1 MEVSELIKNIK
12 FDEKGLIPVIVQDY
26 KTGKVLM
33 LAYMNEEALIKTLQT
48 KEAWY
53 WSRSRNKLWHK
64 GETSGNIQ
72 KVLNIKLDCDGDT
85 LLLIVDQKGPAC
97 HTGNYS
103 CFYRG
108 INDLDANFLF
118 YLEDFIKK
126 RRENLPKGSYTA
138 ELFKKGREKIMQKVG
153 EEAIE
158 TVISGMKDENEEFI
172 YEVSDLLYHLL
183 VALVFKNLSMKDIID
198 ELIKRHKKSMEI
210 ESP

>member
-53 WSRSRNKLWHK
+53 WSRSRNNLWHK

-72 KVLNIKLDCDGDT
+72 KVLDVKIDCDGDT
-85 LLLIVDQKGPAC
+85 ILLIVDQKGNAC
-97 HTGNYS
+97 HTGNFS

-108 INDLDANFLF
+108 IKNLDANFLF
-118 YLEDFIKK
+118 YLEEVIKERK
-126 RRENLPKGSYTA
+126 ENLPEDSYTA

-158 TVISGMKDENEEFI
+158 TLISGMKEKNEEFI
-172 YEVSDLLYHLL
+172 YEVSDLIYHLL
-183 VALVFKNLSMKDIID
+183 VALVSKNLSIKDIID
-198 ELIKRHKKSMEI
+198 ELIKRHKKSMEL
-210 ESP
+210 ESL